1 MNGLQHFWRP
11 PGETREPRYG
21 IADPTPQFHSKGF
34 NAPLSERW
42 GQVPATAARGLSAS
56 AADSTRSCWRARGG
70 CAYVNQNTH
79 RYIQSPAQNRGREG
93 RGRGRGRGRG
103 SERQRQRE
111 RETERERDRER
122 EREREGR
129 EREGEGE
136 RRSTN
141 GRGVSS
147 TWAEGTCCMR
157 HALGSPGIPCR
168 KAFPES

>member
-1 MNGLQHFWRP
+1 M
-11 PGETREPRYG
+11 
-21 IADPTPQFHSKGF
+21 
-34 NAPLSERW
+34 
-42 GQVPATAARGLSAS
+42 
-56 AADSTRSCWRARGG
+56 
-70 CAYVNQNTH
+70 NQNTH
-79 RYIQSPAQNRGREG
+79 RYIQSPAQNQKRRE
-93 RGRGRGRGRG
+93 
-103 SERQRQRE
+103 ERQRQRE